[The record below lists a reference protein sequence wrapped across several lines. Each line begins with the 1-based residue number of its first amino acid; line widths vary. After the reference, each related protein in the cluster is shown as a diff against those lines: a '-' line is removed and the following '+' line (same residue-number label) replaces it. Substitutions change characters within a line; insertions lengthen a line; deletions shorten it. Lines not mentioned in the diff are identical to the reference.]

1 MLTVMEAIA
10 ERRSVRNFKPDP
22 LPNEVLKQL
31 VEAARLAPSGSNV
44 QPWRFLVVTDPQERK
59 QLRALAVNQRFIEEA
74 PAVFVCCADLDVYQP
89 GAIRRKGQEVILDEY
104 VPETD
109 VYATSG
115 APDPAQDLRV
125 RVQTAVLNVAIAVEH
140 IVLAAASQGLG
151 SCWVGA
157 LDGKGIRS
165 MFRLP
170 RNILVIALLPV
181 GVPAR
186 VLPPRPRM
194 EQGEIL
200 LRPLPAD

>member
-22 LPNEVLKQL
+22 LPTKVLKHL

-44 QPWRFLVVTDPQERK
+44 QPWRFLVVTDSQERK
-59 QLRALAVNQRFIEEA
+59 QLRALAANQRFIEEA
-74 PAVFVCCADLDVYQP
+74 PAVFVCCADLDAYQP
-89 GAIRRKGQEVILDEY
+89 GSTRRKGQEVILNGY
-104 VPETD
+104 VPEAD
-109 VYATSG
+109 VYANSS

-125 RVQTAVLNVAIAVEH
+125 RVQAAVLNVAIAVEH

-157 LDGKGIRS
+157 LDGKGIRN

-181 GVPAR
+181 GMPAR
-186 VLPPRPRM
+186 VSPPRPRM
-194 EQGEIL
+194 EQEEIL
-200 LRPLPAD
+200 LRPLLAE